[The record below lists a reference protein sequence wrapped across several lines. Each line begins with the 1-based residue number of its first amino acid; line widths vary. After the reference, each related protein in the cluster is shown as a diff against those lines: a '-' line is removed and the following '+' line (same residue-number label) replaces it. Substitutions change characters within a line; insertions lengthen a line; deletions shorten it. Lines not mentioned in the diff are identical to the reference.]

1 MGPLR
6 CPTPVYGGSD
16 HRSAPYHRRRR
27 RHGYCVQSGARVK
40 VLTKKG
46 AKADLDFWG
55 FPFPVGFAPQKQL
68 RARLWKH
75 HTLHCTSLPRYLSA

>member
-1 MGPLR
+1 MSS
-6 CPTPVYGGSD
+6 YGSTEVPDAGLWWFRPPF
-16 HRSAPYHRRRR
+16 RSIPSPPPSPWLL
-27 RHGYCVQSGARVK
+27 CSKWCSLK

-46 AKADLDFWG
+46 AKADLDCRG

-75 HTLHCTSLPRYLSA
+75 HTLH

>member
-6 CPTPVYGGSD
+6 CPPPVYGGAD
-16 HRSAPYHRRRR
+16 HPSAPYHRRRR

-46 AKADLDFWG
+46 ANADLDCRG

-68 RARLWKH
+68 RARFWKH
-75 HTLHCTSLPRYLSA
+75 HTLHSDMTF